1 MDRKFLKEY
10 FKAMAKEHNQ
20 NKTIAILAL
29 VLLILFMP
37 VLFLLLDGPKK
48 IADMR
53 SSKSPIDVD
62 TESLVSNLNQGVSD
76 VIGSEAEAEMVGHE
90 TMIEDVIRI
99 SELQTMEY
107 SYDAICRVEDNGTT
121 VYYIAYESTV
131 SLGIDTSDITFA
143 YGDDNNK
150 IITIV
155 LPPVQILDT
164 NVDAGSMD
172 YIFIDPAYNNS
183 AASVTAQQ
191 FCEADVAIKISED
204 ETMFASAMDNTEAEI
219 RALTEPL
226 VEQIYPDYE
235 LVIVWGN

>member
-1 MDRKFLKEY
+1 
-10 FKAMAKEHNQ
+10 
-20 NKTIAILAL
+20 
-29 VLLILFMP
+29 
-37 VLFLLLDGPKK
+37 
-48 IADMR
+48 
-53 SSKSPIDVD
+53 
-62 TESLVSNLNQGVSD
+62 
-76 VIGSEAEAEMVGHE
+76 
-90 TMIEDVIRI
+90 
-99 SELQTMEY
+99 MEY